1 MRSCVNNIFGRLPG
15 TNSQESSSSIMSY
28 DELPSSTEANANSI
42 IILSLEELLEDHRQ
56 AYEAY
61 KKAHEEKELQESLT
75 KFKKV
80 HQGNIT
86 PIGDIST

>member
-1 MRSCVNNIFGRLPG
+1 
-15 TNSQESSSSIMSY
+15 MSY
-28 DELPSSTEANANSI
+28 DELPSSTKVNANNI

-61 KKAHEEKELQESLT
+61 KKAHEEKQESHT

-86 PIGDIST
+86 PIGDMSPRRVGYTLCE